1 MTDTHEREFMGSTRS
16 KSWTYLIFM
25 VLLVVGVV
33 AANVAVMYPELA
45 QSGLGAVGGLPA
57 WAFPLVGLL
66 IGSGVFYLGLKI
78 EPDWPEALGAFL
90 ISGSIAAGEIM
101 IGWNTFAFG
110 GLFILP
116 YAIPLLV
123 FLILM
128 GVSLIYSR

>member
-1 MTDTHEREFMGSTRS
+1 MSDLHEREFMGGSRS

-33 AANVAVMYPELA
+33 AANLAVMYPELA
-45 QSGLGAVGGLPA
+45 ESGVSAIGGMPS
-57 WAFPLVGLL
+57 WAFPIVGVL
-66 IGSGVFYLGLKI
+66 IGAGIFYLGLKI

-90 ISGSIAAGEIM
+90 VAGSIAAAEIM
-101 IGWNTFAFG
+101 IGWNTFAVG

-123 FLILM
+123 FLVMM
-128 GVSLIYSR
+128 GVSLVKSR